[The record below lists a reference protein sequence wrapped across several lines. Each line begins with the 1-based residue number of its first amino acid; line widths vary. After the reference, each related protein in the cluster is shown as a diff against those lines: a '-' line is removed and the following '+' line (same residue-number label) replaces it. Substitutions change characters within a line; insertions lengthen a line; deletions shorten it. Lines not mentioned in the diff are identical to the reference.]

1 MATLYHLIP
10 VPVTIISAIVAALQ
24 KVCATAVGRGVT
36 LTVTAT
42 AVLVA
47 LSQAF
52 NVCVA

>member
-10 VPVTIISAIVAALQ
+10 VPVTTISAIVAVLQ
-24 KVCATAVGRGVT
+24 KVCAAAIANGVT
-36 LTVTAT
+36 LTVIAT

>member
-1 MATLYHLIP
+1 MVTLYHLIP
-10 VPVTIISAIVAALQ
+10 VPAATKSATVAELQ
-24 KVCATAVGRGVT
+24 KVCAAAVGRGVT